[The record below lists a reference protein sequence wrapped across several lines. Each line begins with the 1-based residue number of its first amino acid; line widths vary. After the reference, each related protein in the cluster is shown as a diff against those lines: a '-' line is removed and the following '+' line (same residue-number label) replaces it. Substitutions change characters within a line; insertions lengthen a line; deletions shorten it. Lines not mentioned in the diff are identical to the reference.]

1 VPRRTKSPGPGARGL
16 TAWPRGGTIPRV
28 SYPHPFHRTTTLRD
42 LTTLT
47 SLRPL
52 RQRVHQTDD
61 QTLDEQVALV
71 RIPAPSFAE
80 RARGEHVLARFR
92 QIGLSDVRAD
102 EVGNVLGTWTAT
114 GAKGPPVVVAA
125 HLDTVFPAE
134 TDVEP
139 RRRGK
144 RIHAP
149 GITDNC
155 RGLAGMLA
163 VARVLAESGVRARHP
178 VLFAAT
184 VGEEGIGDLRGVK
197 HLFRDGGAVRGA
209 AACVA
214 LDGSGMRR
222 IVHRAIGSRR
232 LRIEAE
238 GPGGHSWSD
247 RGVPNPVLALA
258 SATASVG
265 TMPLPHPERSSLT
278 VARIGGGSSINSIP
292 SQAWVELDMR
302 SEATDALGPME
313 EGVRQRLDRAVEAE
327 NAARRGGTPPLRLR
341 VQVIGDR
348 PSGATSESH
357 PLVRAAAAITA
368 SLGAHAELVGSSTD
382 ANVPMALGIPSIAI
396 GVGGDSGGIHTLDE
410 WYANDGGALGV
421 ERALLVVL
429 SAAGV

>member
-1 VPRRTKSPGPGARGL
+1 L
-16 TAWPRGGTIPRV
+16 TACLRGGTIPRV
-28 SYPHPFHRTTTLRD
+28 PFPHPFHRTATLRD
-42 LTTLT
+42 LTAVS

-61 QTLDEQVALV
+61 QTLDEQLALV

-80 RARGEHVLARFR
+80 GPRGEHVLARFR
-92 QIGLSDVRAD
+92 QMGLGRPRRD
-102 EVGNVLGTWTAT
+102 EVGNVLADWTPA
-114 GAKGPPVVVAA
+114 GADGPPVVVAA

-134 TDVEP
+134 TNVEP
-139 RRRGK
+139 RQQGK

-163 VARVLAESGVRARHP
+163 VARVLADSGVRARHP

-197 HLFRDGGAVRGA
+197 HLFRDGGGVRDA

-247 RGVPNPVLALA
+247 RGVANPVLALA
-258 SATASVG
+258 AAAAAVG

-292 SQAWVELDMR
+292 SQAWMELDMR
-302 SEATDALGPME
+302 SEATGALGPME
-313 EGVRQRLDRAVEAE
+313 EEVRARLDRAAEAE
-327 NAARRGGTPPLRLR
+327 NGARRRGTPALRLR

-348 PSGATSESH
+348 PSGETAESH
-357 PLVRAAAAITA
+357 PLVRSAVAITA

-429 SAAGV
+429 AAAGA

>member
-1 VPRRTKSPGPGARGL
+1 MARRRHNPRFQASSPL
-16 TAWPRGGTIPRV
+16 SWTA
-28 SYPHPFHRTTTLRD
+28 TLRD
-42 LTTLT
+42 VTALFA
-47 SLRPL
+47 LRPL

-61 QTLDEQVALV
+61 DTLAEQIALV

-80 RARGEHVLARFR
+80 QARGDYVLARFR
-92 QIGLSDVRAD
+92 EMGLAGVRRDA
-102 EVGNVLGTWTAT
+102 VGNVLGEWRGD

-125 HLDTVFPAE
+125 HLDTVFAAD

-139 RRRGK
+139 RRKGK

-163 VARVLAESGVRARHP
+163 LARVLAGSAAGSKSP

-197 HLFRDGGAVRGA
+197 HLFREDGGLRNA
-209 AACVA
+209 AAFVA

-247 RGVPNPVLALA
+247 RGVPNPVLALTVA
-258 SATASVG
+258 AAG
-265 TMPLPHPERSSLT
+265 IRAMPLPQPERTSLT

-292 SQAWVELDMR
+292 AEAWMELDMR
-302 SEATDALGPME
+302 SEATGVLGPME
-313 EGVRQRLDRAVEAE
+313 EGVRGVLKDAVELE
-327 NAARRGGTPPLRLR
+327 NASRRAGTHPLHAR

-348 PSGATSESH
+348 PSGETAEDH

-368 SLGAHAELVGSSTD
+368 SLGARAELVGSSTD

-429 SAAGV
+429 AAAGAGG

>member
-1 VPRRTKSPGPGARGL
+1 MPIFPL
-16 TAWPRGGTIPRV
+16 HWTA
-28 SYPHPFHRTTTLRD
+28 TLRD
-42 LTTLT
+42 VTAL
-47 SLRPL
+47 SALRPL
-52 RQRVHQTDD
+52 RQRVHQSDD
-61 QTLDEQVALV
+61 DTLAEQLALV

-80 RARGEHVLARFR
+80 EARGEHVLARFR
-92 QIGLSDVRAD
+92 EMGLADARRD
-102 EVGNVLGTWTAT
+102 EVGNVLGTWRGRK
-114 GAKGPPVVVAA
+114 GAAGAPVVVAA
-125 HLDTVFPAE
+125 HLDTVFPAG

-139 RRRGK
+139 RRKGR

-163 VARVLAESGVRARHP
+163 VARVLAESAVEATHP

-197 HLFRDGGAVRGA
+197 HLFREGGGLRDA
-209 AACVA
+209 AAFVA

-247 RGVPNPVLALA
+247 RGAPNPVLALA
-258 SATASVG
+258 AAAAAIG
-265 TMPLPHPERSSLT
+265 AMALPHPARSSLT

-292 SQAWVELDMR
+292 AEAWMELDMR
-302 SEATDALGPME
+302 SEATGALGPME
-313 EGVRQRLDRAVEAE
+313 EGVRALLDRAAQAE
-327 NAARRGGTPPLRLR
+327 NAARRQGTPPLRTR

-348 PSGATSESH
+348 PSGETSADH
-357 PLVRAAAAITA
+357 PLVRAAAAVTG
-368 SLGAHAELVGSSTD
+368 SLGSRAELVGSSTD

-429 SAAGV
+429 AAAEVNG

>member
-1 VPRRTKSPGPGARGL
+1 MPIPLARTA
-16 TAWPRGGTIPRV
+16 
-28 SYPHPFHRTTTLRD
+28 TLRD
-42 LTTLT
+42 VTALAT
-47 SLRPL
+47 LRPL

-61 QTLDEQVALV
+61 ETLAEQIALV
-71 RIPAPSFAE
+71 RVPAPPFTE
-80 RARGEHVLARFR
+80 QARGECVLARFR
-92 QIGLSDVRAD
+92 EIGLQGARRD
-102 EVGNVLGTWTAT
+102 EVGNVLGEWRPK
-114 GAKGPPVVVAA
+114 GADGAPVIVAA

-139 RRRGK
+139 RRKGK

-163 VARVLAESGVRARHP
+163 VARVLAGSGVRARHP
-178 VLFAAT
+178 VLFAGT

-197 HLFRDGGAVRGA
+197 HLFRENGEFREA
-209 AACVA
+209 AAFVA

-232 LRIEAE
+232 LRIELE

-247 RGVPNPVLALA
+247 RGAPNPVLALA
-258 SATASVG
+258 TAAARIG
-265 TMPLPHPERSSLT
+265 AMPVPQPERSSLT
-278 VARIGGGSSINSIP
+278 IARIGGGSSINAIP
-292 SQAWVELDMR
+292 ADAWMELDMR
-302 SEATDALGPME
+302 SEATGVLGPME
-313 EGVRQRLDRAVEAE
+313 DAVRAALQRALEAE
-327 NAARRGGTPPLRLR
+327 NGARRQGTHPLHAR

-348 PSGATSESH
+348 PSGETPADH
-357 PLVRAAAAITA
+357 PLVRAASAITA
-368 SLGAHAELVGSSTD
+368 SLGARAELVGSSTD

-429 SAAGV
+429 AAAGV

>member
-1 VPRRTKSPGPGARGL
+1 
-16 TAWPRGGTIPRV
+16 
-28 SYPHPFHRTTTLRD
+28 
-42 LTTLT
+42 
-47 SLRPL
+47 
-52 RQRVHQTDD
+52 VHQTDD
-61 QTLDEQVALV
+61 ATLAEQLALV

-80 RARGEHVLARFR
+80 EARGEHVLARFR
-92 QIGLSDVRAD
+92 EMGLADARRD
-102 EVGNVLGTWTAT
+102 EVGNVLGTWRGKDAA
-114 GAKGPPVVVAA
+114 GAPVVVAA
-125 HLDTVFPAE
+125 HLDTVFPAG

-163 VARVLAESGVRARHP
+163 VARVLAESAIEAKHP

-197 HLFRDGGAVRGA
+197 HLFREEGGLRDA
-209 AACVA
+209 AAFVA

-247 RGVPNPVLALA
+247 RGAPNPVLALA
-258 SATASVG
+258 AAAAG
-265 TMPLPHPERSSLT
+265 IGGMALPHPARSSLT

-292 SQAWVELDMR
+292 AEAWMELDMR
-302 SEATDALGPME
+302 SEATGALGPME
-313 EGVRQRLDRAVEAE
+313 EGVRALLERAAEAE
-327 NAARRGGTPPLRLR
+327 NGARRQGTPPLRTR

-348 PSGATSESH
+348 PSGETPADH
-357 PLVRAAAAITA
+357 PLVRAAAAVTG
-368 SLGAHAELVGSSTD
+368 SLGSRAELVGSSTD

-429 SAAGV
+429 AAAAVAG